1 MGEVGKTTQARLLY
15 NVTKVKAHFELKAW
29 VCVSDDFDIYKISKT
44 LFQAASQEKQEFE
57 DLNQLQMALTK
68 QFMDKRFLLVLDDV
82 WNENYDEWE
91 DLVRPLHVGA
101 LGSRIIMT
109 TRKKQ
114 LLKMIGFDHV
124 DHLESLSGTDA
135 LSLLAQH
142 ALGVDNFDLH
152 PILKQK
158 RECIVE
164 KCGGLPLALKAIG
177 RLLRTKSDEEKWDDI
192 LNSKIWD
199 LKNVGDLCA
208 DWKTIIPALR
218 LSYHDLSSDL
228 KPLFAYCSLFP
239 KDFMFDKKQLVLLW
253 MAEGFLDRSNA
264 SMSPE
269 RLGHEYFEEL
279 LSRSFSTCTK

>member
-1 MGEVGKTTQARLLY
+1 M
-15 NVTKVKAHFELKAW
+15 
-29 VCVSDDFDIYKISKT
+29 SP
-44 LFQAASQEKQEFE
+44 EKQEFQ

-68 QFMDKRFLLVLDDV
+68 QFTDKRFLLVLDDV

-91 DLVRPLHVGA
+91 NLVRPLHVGA

-124 DHLESLSGTDA
+124 DHLESLSDTDA
-135 LSLLAQH
+135 LSLLARH

-152 PILKQK
+152 PTLKQK
-158 RECIVE
+158 GECIVE

-177 RLLRTKSDEEKWDDI
+177 RLLRTKSDQEKWDDV

-239 KDFMFDKKQLVLLW
+239 KDFRFDKKQLVLLW

-269 RLGHEYFEEL
+269 RLGHEYFEDVDADFV
-279 LSRSFSTCTK
+279 SDACRID